1 MIDINLVRN
10 KIEFDFIMESIKI
23 FKDTDSAQIKEF

>member
-23 FKDTDSAQIKEF
+23 FRDTESTQIKEF